1 MTREFVEFPFL
12 LFIRLSISSVGHLPG
27 GGPTPCITDSFIT
40 RVVNFTIPIL
50 NESSRATKHLSR
62 DFPIHIP
69 EVNNSDGFFEYTASR
84 RRLDV

>member
-1 MTREFVEFPFL
+1 MTRECVEFPFL

-27 GGPTPCITDSFIT
+27 SGPKPCITDSSIT
-40 RVVNFTIPIL
+40 RVLNLTIPIL
-50 NESSRATKHLSR
+50 NESSGATKHLNR
-62 DFPIHIP
+62 DFPINIP